1 MYCYKCG
8 KRNNDDAAFCV
19 HCGTALKRKKQV
31 RNETPERKTVTR
43 KEEKWVELLR
53 QLQDGQENVFE
64 TLYKESNG
72 RVRYE
77 IIGTGVEE
85 RHVED
90 IVQETYIAVLKNIQN
105 FQCRSEGEARRWI
118 ITIAHNKAIDQ
129 IRKNRRDVVISPSS
143 SEEDDEPDFFEN
155 IADEDTM
162 FLPEKAMDN
171 QETMRALQ
179 DMMDELPM
187 KQKMTLLRYYY
198 DNMKLEEI
206 AQLLDTSVGTIKSNL
221 FKAKKNLQ
229 EKVLIY
235 QKQTGVKLYAV
246 PAAPV
251 LYAMFREDIIR
262 TVTETGVPAALT
274 AAVGKLFAGGA
285 KATGTAAASGAKA
298 TGTAAAGGAK
308 ASGTAAASGAKA
320 TGTAAAGGAKASG
333 AAAAI
338 KGVAVKA
345 AVGTAVAASIGTAA
359 YVAVNHHA
367 YKAADVQAVVQQVED
382 ACDTLDMN
390 ALLECLSEDSR
401 KALEGYDLMLTPV
414 VDSYTNFTVEDI
426 DLTVDDVSFGEDI
439 ASAHCV
445 YTVYGSDR
453 ETQRVTQSGYVGL
466 VYEHHGWKIKLCRYD
481 MNVFEKGRQATQM
494 RYYDL
499 LHNELIY
506 NDEIESGTNATM
518 KEEDFTDAVSPE
530 SDSYSSERGTSG
542 S

>member
-8 KRNNDDAAFCV
+8 KKNNDGAAFCV
-19 HCGTALKRKKQV
+19 YCGTSLRRNKQTQDGGQV
-31 RNETPERKTVTR
+31 HRRDTCLEV
-43 KEEKWVELLR
+43 KWVELLN
-53 QLQDGQENVFE
+53 QLQNGQEDVFE
-64 TLYKESNG
+64 TLYRESNG

-77 IIGTGVEE
+77 IAGTGVED
-85 RHVED
+85 RNVED
-90 IVQETYIAVLKNIQN
+90 IVQETYIAILKNIQN

-129 IRKNRRDVVISPSS
+129 IRKNKRDVVLSS
-143 SEEDDEPDFFEN
+143 DDDEDQDFFEN
-155 IADEDTM
+155 IPDEDTM
-162 FLPEKAMDN
+162 FLPEKAMDDR
-171 QETMRALQ
+171 ETMRALQ
-179 DMMDELPM
+179 DIMDELPVR
-187 KQKMTLLRYYY
+187 QKMTLLHYYY
-198 DNMKLEEI
+198 DNMKMEEI

-221 FKAKKNLQ
+221 FKARKNLQ
-229 EKVLIY
+229 EKVMLY
-235 QKQTGVKLYAV
+235 QKRTGVKLYAV

-251 LYAMFREDIIR
+251 LYVMFREEIIR
-262 TVTETGVPAALT
+262 TVTDTGMPAALM
-274 AAVGKLFAGGA
+274 AAAGKLFAGGA
-285 KATGTAAASGAKA
+285 KAS
-298 TGTAAAGGAK
+298 GTAAAGGAK
-308 ASGTAAASGAKA
+308 ASGTAAA
-320 TGTAAAGGAKASG
+320 GGAKASG
-333 AAAAI
+333 AAAAV
-338 KGVAVKA
+338 KGAAVKA

-401 KALEGYDLMLTPV
+401 KVLEEYDLMLTPV
-414 VDSYTNFTVEDI
+414 VDSYTNFAVEGI
-426 DLTVDDVSFGEDI
+426 DLTVDNVSFGEDV

-445 YTVYGSDR
+445 YIAYGSNR
-453 ETQRVTQSGYVGL
+453 ETQQVTQSGYVGL

-518 KEEDFTDAVSPE
+518 KEEDFTDDVLPE
-530 SDSYSSERGTSG
+530 SDNYSSERGLPEVEIKNKKN
-542 S
+542 